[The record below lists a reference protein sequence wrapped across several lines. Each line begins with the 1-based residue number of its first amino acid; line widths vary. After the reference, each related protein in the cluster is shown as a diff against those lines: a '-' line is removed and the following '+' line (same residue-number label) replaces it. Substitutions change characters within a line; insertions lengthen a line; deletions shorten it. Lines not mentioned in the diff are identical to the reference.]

1 MTGCETEKGSRDSG
15 INNNLSTGKN
25 DYTKIVSS
33 NNQLGFKLLSEVEED
48 DNGNTFISPTS
59 LMMALSM
66 VYNGADGTTKKEMA
80 KVLHADGID
89 VDDLNKANAS
99 LISILQRDS
108 MQIQLDI
115 ANSIWINNRYHFKKE
130 FAQNNQDYFFA
141 KIQEIESP
149 EIINNWVKEATEDK
163 IDKIVDAPLNPDLVA
178 ILINAI
184 YFKGNWKYELA
195 KEQTEQRP
203 FHLEDGTTKNISLMK
218 LTKKLPYLEN
228 KEFQAVSLP
237 YGDDEMSMKVFLP
250 KENVQ
255 VDEFRKI
262 LTHDNWKKWSSEF
275 QEKEG
280 TVLLPKFQLEYEILL
295 NNALK
300 KLGMTTAF
308 DSKHANFK
316 KMITEEERLWID
328 MVKQKTFIDV
338 NEEGTEAAAVT
349 SAEMV
354 TESFSPD
361 GKFQMEVN
369 RPFFFAITDEK
380 TGTILFIGTISN
392 PQESQ

>member
-1 MTGCETEKGSRDSG
+1 MTGCETEKSSEDSG
-15 INNNLSTGKN
+15 INNNLNTGKN
-25 DYTKIVSS
+25 DHTKIVSS
-33 NNQLGFKLLSEVEED
+33 NNQLGFELLSEVEED

-80 KVLHADGID
+80 KVLHADGIE

-108 MQIQLDI
+108 KQIQLDI
-115 ANSIWINNRYHFKKE
+115 ANSIWINNQYHFTKE

-203 FHLEDGTTKNISLMK
+203 FHLKDSTTKNVSLMK

-308 DSKHANFK
+308 DSAHANFK
-316 KMITEEERLWID
+316 KMITEEEQLSID